1 MKRREFITLLGGAT
15 AAAWPV
21 MARAQHPK
29 RIGVLD
35 LGNVDAQ
42 SFRTEL
48 REGLRKSSYIEG
60 QNIEYAFRSGN
71 DNATL
76 SKLAAE
82 LVALKVDVLVA
93 LYTPCALAAQQ
104 ATRDIPIVTVSGDP
118 VGLGLVASLAR
129 PGGNITG
136 ISLMARS
143 CTANAWSCFA
153 TCFHWCTAW
162 PLSATMR
169 IHSQNHCLRRFGLRA
184 GLWAL
189 RLPLS

>member
-48 REGLRKSSYIEG
+48 REGLRKSGYIEG

-71 DNATL
+71 ETL
-76 SKLAAE
+76 PSPSSRPSWLRSRSMSSWRS
-82 LVALKVDVLVA
+82 
-93 LYTPCALAAQQ
+93 TH
-104 ATRDIPIVTVSGDP
+104 P
-118 VGLGLVASLAR
+118 VR
-129 PGGNITG
+129 
-136 ISLMARS
+136 
-143 CTANAWSCFA
+143 
-153 TCFHWCTAW
+153 
-162 PLSATMR
+162 
-169 IHSQNHCLRRFGLRA
+169 
-184 GLWAL
+184 
-189 RLPLS
+189 